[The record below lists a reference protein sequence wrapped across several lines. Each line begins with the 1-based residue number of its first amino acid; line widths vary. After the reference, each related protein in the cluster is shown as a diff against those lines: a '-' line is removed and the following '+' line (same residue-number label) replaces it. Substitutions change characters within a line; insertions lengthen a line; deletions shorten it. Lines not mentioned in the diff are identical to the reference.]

1 MIVQAFERLCLC
13 WQQSCYN
20 FAVMPSRVA
29 KSAVVSR
36 SPGPGRPRVHA
47 EAWAKVSVVLFERQ
61 IQHLDRLTKRARRR
75 GHKSINRACIIRGLI
90 DGMLISGIDLSRHPS
105 EAEVREDVANR
116 LRKSSR
122 PL

>member
-1 MIVQAFERLCLC
+1 MCLC

-20 FAVMPSRVA
+20 FAIMEPRA
-29 KSAVVSR
+29 PKSAAVPPR
-36 SPGPGRPRVHA
+36 AQGPGRPRIHS

-61 IQHLDRLTKRARRR
+61 VQHLDRLAEKARRR

-90 DGMLISGIDLSRHPS
+90 DGMLLSGIDLSKHSS
-105 EAEVREDVANR
+105 EARVREDVARR

-122 PL
+122 LL